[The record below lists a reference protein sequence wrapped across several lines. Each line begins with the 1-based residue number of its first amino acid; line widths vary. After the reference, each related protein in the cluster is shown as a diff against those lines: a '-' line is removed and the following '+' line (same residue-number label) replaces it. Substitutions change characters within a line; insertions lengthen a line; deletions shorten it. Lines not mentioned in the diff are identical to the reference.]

1 MRIERIQLHTV
12 SVPRAYATQIALE
25 GGGARNEVAVST
37 CVFIEAITSD
47 GATGWGEISDIPLS
61 EAKEFE
67 AARDEIPRL
76 LIGRDP
82 HDLQALHTDIAEAF
96 PYDSARELPRL
107 IGAGLDMTC
116 YDLIAQ
122 AAGLPAYK
130 LLGGV
135 HRDRVHISWVAF
147 IREDLDMLREEI
159 AEKVAQGF
167 NAFKL
172 KVGVDIDLDDERL
185 AVLRE
190 TAGPQANIKIDPNGG
205 WGSDVAVQNIQRLS
219 KHNIS
224 GVETPVTGRDAKEIA
239 TVRKQVD
246 VPLIE
251 HVFTAEDALQYLKH
265 ESLDC
270 FNIATTGSGGI
281 WPARIIAEMAR
292 VGGVGILLGSTVE
305 MGPGTL
311 AQLHLAASIP
321 NLTLPSDLVG
331 PALYAA
337 DVLTEPLQYNESYM
351 SVPQGIGLGGSIDRK
366 KLQALVNSSSPN
378 P

>member
-1 MRIERIQLHTV
+1 
-12 SVPRAYATQIALE
+12 VPRAYATQIALE
-25 GGGARNEVAVST
+25 GGGARDQVATST
-37 CVFIEAITSD
+37 CVFVAATTQD
-47 GATGWGEISDIPLS
+47 GMIGWGEISDIPRS
-61 EAKEFE
+61 EEQEF
-67 AARDEIPRL
+67 AAACDEIPRL
-76 LIGRDP
+76 LLGRDP
-82 HDLQALHTDIAEAF
+82 HDLQSLHADLQEQF
-96 PYDSARELPRL
+96 PHDAARELPRL
-107 IGAGLDMTC
+107 IGAGLDMVC

-122 AAGLPAYK
+122 AAGVPIYK
-130 LLGGV
+130 LLGGA

-147 IREDLDMLREEI
+147 IREDLDLLRQEI
-159 AEKVAQGF
+159 VEKVSQGF

-205 WGSDVAVQNIQRLS
+205 WGLDAAVQNIKRLS
-219 KHNIS
+219 RHDIS
-224 GVETPVTGRDAKEIA
+224 GVETPVAGRDAREIA
-239 TVRKQVD
+239 IVRQQVD

-337 DVLTEPLQYNESYM
+337 DVLTEPLHYDNSYM
-351 SVPQGIGLGGSIDRK
+351 AVPSAAGLGGTVDRE
-366 KLQALVNSSSPN
+366 KLRAL
-378 P
+378 